1 MYEIMVKAACY
12 AICGVVGGVA
22 ILIMKHLLDQKKK

>member
-12 AICGVVGGVA
+12 AACGVVGGVV
-22 ILIMKHLLDQKKK
+22 ILVIKHILDQKKK

>member
-12 AICGVVGGVA
+12 AVGGVIA
-22 ILIMKHLLDQKKK
+22 GVVILVIKHRLDQRKK